1 MERPTSM
8 KAEQVGNCLYP
19 VSCYNDDD
27 DDDDEYNI
35 HFNRMLRQLA
45 DIE

>member
-1 MERPTSM
+1 M

-19 VSCYNDDD
+19 VSCDNDDD
-27 DDDDEYNI
+27 NDDDEYIIN
-35 HFNRMLRQLA
+35 FNRMLRQLA